1 MKEGRNERTKDQTN
15 ECLYAFA
22 FACAHHS
29 SFGPYLHLR
38 RSSLRSNSFETLCLF
53 SPSLS
58 CCNREDTG
66 GATPQCT
73 ELRLPPSAAAGRC
86 TADTRARVPIDDSCC
101 SCFEAAMKR
110 PAVLMSLLALTLT
123 SYLLV
128 TIITGDILQQRTA
141 RELALLGHEKVCQ
154 GAR

>member
-1 MKEGRNERTKDQTN
+1 
-15 ECLYAFA
+15 
-22 FACAHHS
+22 
-29 SFGPYLHLR
+29 
-38 RSSLRSNSFETLCLF
+38 
-53 SPSLS
+53 
-58 CCNREDTG
+58 
-66 GATPQCT
+66 
-73 ELRLPPSAAAGRC
+73 
-86 TADTRARVPIDDSCC
+86 
-101 SCFEAAMKR
+101 MKR